1 MHGAYF
7 MWKMQCRPEVSL
19 FRKSS
24 RLEAAPEAD
33 EVRALDLN
41 NFLLFSSDNLG
52 EKNKVRIA
60 SFGKE
65 LRPGH
70 CHSKKPQRHR
80 GAISYVVPNRK
91 GFRMAQPCCPT
102 PT

>member
-24 RLEAAPEAD
+24 RLEAAPETV

-70 CHSKKPQRHR
+70 CHS
-80 GAISYVVPNRK
+80 
-91 GFRMAQPCCPT
+91 
-102 PT
+102 